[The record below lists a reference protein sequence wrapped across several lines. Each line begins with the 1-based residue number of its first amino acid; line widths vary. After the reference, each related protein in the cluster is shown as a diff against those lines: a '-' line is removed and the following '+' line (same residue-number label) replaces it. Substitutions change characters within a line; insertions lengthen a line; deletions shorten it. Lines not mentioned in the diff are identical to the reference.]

1 MTAPITDRVTRP
13 LPERPVQQVKAAED
27 KRADAAAAQNQP
39 SRTTQENRE
48 TTSRQADK
56 GRHVD
61 RYA

>member
-1 MTAPITDRVTRP
+1 MSTPITDRVTRP
-13 LPERPVQQVKAAED
+13 LPDRPVQQIKPAED
-27 KRADAAAAQNQP
+27 KRAQAVAAQNQP
-39 SRTTQENRE
+39 SRAAQDHRE